1 MNYKNEIYLIL
12 ALIIILLPVLYFPL
26 SSDHVIFIMGGKTIS
41 DGGKLYTDF
50 IDIKSPLIYYLFAGI
65 YKLFGTNEIFYRL
78 FDFIWQLL
86 TAVSLYLINFKIL
99 RKQNIAILTSI
110 IYVFL
115 YSTLNFSQTLQCETL
130 AILPLTWAIFLYIT
144 KRWNWK
150 FLILTGLLLGLIA
163 GLKYTFVVL
172 FIGFIAHLFFSKIRN
187 KITATIVL
195 SSGFLIGLCLSLLP
209 LIDYQIL
216 SSYQIVLSYM
226 KFYIGITQTGM
237 NLVSDILKQT
247 GIYFGD
253 FFSLLIFLL
262 MFIAIFNHFREPWKN
277 RIKFNYFTLLLL
289 LFGLLLFSVFIE
301 SKLTPYHFSRIFL
314 PASVLAASGIIYI
327 YYTLR
332 PRISRY
338 NLLNKILFAFTLLFF
353 MAFSPLPRW
362 FNLAKNVMTYYQSE
376 SEYDKL
382 YTRIGHVEL
391 NRVQQKKV
399 SDFINKNA
407 NADDKMIVMAIGS
420 NQIYLFSKLNKFSK
434 FGQSQYYLANNV
446 PEIWRK
452 MIIDEVV
459 NSNWLVIQN
468 NDNHK
473 SIRGI
478 DKSSWELIQAN
489 SQLWA
494 LIENDYILQ
503 MQTEEYRV
511 FYKKK

>member
-1 MNYKNEIYLIL
+1 
-12 ALIIILLPVLYFPL
+12 
-26 SSDHVIFIMGGKTIS
+26 
-41 DGGKLYTDF
+41 
-50 IDIKSPLIYYLFAGI
+50 
-65 YKLFGTNEIFYRL
+65 
-78 FDFIWQLL
+78 
-86 TAVSLYLINFKIL
+86 
-99 RKQNIAILTSI
+99 
-110 IYVFL
+110 
-115 YSTLNFSQTLQCETL
+115 
-130 AILPLTWAIFLYIT
+130 
-144 KRWNWK
+144 
-150 FLILTGLLLGLIA
+150 
-163 GLKYTFVVL
+163 
-172 FIGFIAHLFFSKIRN
+172 
-187 KITATIVL
+187 
-195 SSGFLIGLCLSLLP
+195 
-209 LIDYQIL
+209 
-216 SSYQIVLSYM
+216 M